1 MNSICRPEELIQPNF
16 FQRLLKIE
24 PKENAFIEINNLLAT
39 KPLKE
44 IELEE
49 IEGISTKYK
58 VDIRERFSDKLKDLY
73 LKKLKECLADNLL
86 SNQDLAFLN
95 QLKQLFKLKDY
106 EIEKMHDDAAG
117 EIYKQHHDRI
127 ISDGKIDQKED
138 EFLDKLK
145 EDLKLSTTV
154 EESILFEGRKQFIQS
169 KFDQIIKDKRIS
181 PAEWDDFTSVQNE
194 LRFNVKFQKEDK
206 EIIEKLKLNWLI
218 ENGELPVIA
227 VPINLQKNELCYFSS
242 EVDWLENRTV
252 TKRINYGGP
261 TARIKIMKGVYYR
274 AGSMGVQRVTSEEL
288 KFIDSGQLYLTNKR
302 IIFVGNKKNSNI
314 QISKIL
320 SINPYSDGVG
330 VEKDSGISPIFR
342 LSENADRLTMTLTRV
357 INDFQS
363 S

>member
-1 MNSICRPEELIQPNF
+1 MNNICKTEELIQPNF

-24 PKENAFIEINNLLAT
+24 PKENAFIEINNLLAV

-58 VDIRERFSDKLKDLY
+58 VDIRERFIDKLKDLY
-73 LKKLKECLADNLL
+73 LQKLKQCLSDNLL
-86 SNQDLAFLN
+86 SSQDLVFLN
-95 QLKQLFKLKDY
+95 HLKYLLLLNDS
-106 EIEKMHDDAAG
+106 ETEKMHDEVAG
-117 EIYKQHHDRI
+117 EIFKQHHDQV

-145 EDLKLSTTV
+145 VDLKLSTTV
-154 EESILFEGRKQFIQS
+154 EESILFEGRKQFIQNR
-169 KFDQIIKDKRIS
+169 FDQMIKDKRIS
-181 PAEWDDFTSVQNE
+181 PAEWDDFTNVQKE
-194 LRFNVKFQKEDK
+194 LRFEFKFKKEDT
-206 EIIEKLKLNWLI
+206 EFLDKLKLNWHI
-218 ENGELPVIA
+218 ENGELPIVS

-242 EVDWLENRTV
+242 LVDWLENRTV

-261 TARIKIMKGVYYR
+261 TARIRIMKGVYYR

-302 IIFVGNKKNSNI
+302 LIFVGNKKNSSI
-314 QISKIL
+314 QLGKIL

-330 VEKDSGISPIFR
+330 IEKDSGISPIFR
-342 LSENADRLTMTLTRV
+342 LSDNADTLAMTLTRV
-357 INDFQS
+357 INDFQGS
-363 S
+363 